1 MANPDSVGQN
11 TPDSFGSYAIASA
24 QGVSLATTGNA
35 VVALPILKGGLT
47 AGNSVAASGAVIV
60 RRVTIQN
67 PSANVGTG
75 NITILS
81 SNDGNTSNA
90 VVAAVTLSS
99 LTGTGTFQDVAIS
112 GGNVIVSENRP
123 SLPNAS
129 TSRSGGKQPSHLV
142 CWISCINWQLC
153 LLKHLHLQSR
163 NWWSARNNLSS
174 LPLG

>member
-47 AGNSVAASGAVIV
+47 AGNSVATSGAVIV

-112 GGNVIVSENRP
+112 GGNVIVSGYNTQALYVKVGTAVAGTVDVRVYGDTV
-123 SLPNAS
+123 NF
-129 TSRSGGKQPSHLV
+129 
-142 CWISCINWQLC
+142 
-153 LLKHLHLQSR
+153 
-163 NWWSARNNLSS
+163 
-174 LPLG
+174 